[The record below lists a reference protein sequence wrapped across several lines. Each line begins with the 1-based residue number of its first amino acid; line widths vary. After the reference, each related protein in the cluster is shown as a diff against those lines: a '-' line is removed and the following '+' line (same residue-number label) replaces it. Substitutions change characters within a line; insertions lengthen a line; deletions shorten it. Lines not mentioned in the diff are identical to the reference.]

1 MNAAATTV
9 PGPAAIPTV
18 RLTEGALLDA
28 ARTNT
33 GLADFGDEAD
43 WREGFQR
50 LVQSLNEEARL
61 NAVGRLIA
69 FNELLRHLENRL
81 RVTEDVR
88 RHPEILDVEIVKPL
102 FMVGLP
108 RTGSTIM
115 HDLLAKDPANR
126 VPMTWE
132 CHLMSPPAE
141 AATYETD
148 PRIAVCERHF
158 EQTSRALIPE
168 FQALHEMGAH
178 LAQECLML
186 NAFDFKSIIF
196 ANQFRIPGYQHW
208 VENAAQMSVYR
219 THKRQLQYMQW
230 RNPRERWVLK
240 STGYHWGLDAIC
252 RVYPDARLVM
262 THRDPLKLIASHC
275 SLVSMACSMGSDEV
289 DRLEIGRMWSA
300 SWEDAMRRCVAFR
313 TSGRPEARGVF
324 DMHFPEMLKDQVGMA
339 QRIYEHF
346 DMSMS
351 EEALHRMRSFL
362 EQNPRDRHGT
372 HRYTLEQFG
381 LDRVK
386 ERERYRFYQDYFEV
400 AEE

>member
-1 MNAAATTV
+1 MQ
-9 PGPAAIPTV
+9 
-18 RLTEGALLDA
+18 LTEQALLA
-28 ARTNT
+28 TARKNAGFT
-33 GLADFGDEAD
+33 DFGDDAD
-43 WREGFQR
+43 WHEGFQR
-50 LVQSLNEEARL
+50 LVQSLNEEAHL

-81 RVTEDVR
+81 RVTEDLK

-132 CHLMSPPAE
+132 CHHMSPPAE
-141 AATYETD
+141 AATHETD
-148 PRIAVCERHF
+148 PRIALCEQHF

-168 FQALHEMGAH
+168 FQALHEMGAR

-196 ANQFRIPGYQHW
+196 ANQFRIPGYQSW
-208 VENAAQMSVYR
+208 VENSDPTPVYR

-240 STGYHWGLDAIC
+240 STGYHWGLAAIC
-252 RVYPDARLVM
+252 EVYPDARIVM

-289 DRLEIGRMWSA
+289 DRLEIGQMWSK
-300 SWEDAMRRCVAFR
+300 SWEEAMRRGVAFR
-313 TSGRPEARGVF
+313 ESGCPAARSAF
-324 DMHFPEMLKDQVGMA
+324 DMHFAEILKDQVGMA
-339 QRIYEHF
+339 QSIYEHF
-346 DMSMS
+346 DIPRS
-351 EEALHRMRSFL
+351 EEALHRMRSFIAN
-362 EQNPRDRHGT
+362 NPRDRHGT
-372 HRYTLEQFG
+372 HRYTPEQFG
-381 LDRVK
+381 LDRSK
-386 ERERYRFYQDYFEV
+386 ERARYRFYQDYFKV

>member
-1 MNAAATTV
+1 MKEK
-9 PGPAAIPTV
+9 
-18 RLTEGALLDA
+18 LTEQALLET
-28 ARTNT
+28 ARDKT
-33 GLADFGDEAD
+33 GHGDFGDEAD

-50 LVQSLNEEARL
+50 LVQSLNDEARL

-69 FNELLRHLENRL
+69 CNELLRHLENRL
-81 RVTEDVR
+81 RVTEDLK

-141 AATYETD
+141 AASYDTD
-148 PRIAVCERHF
+148 PRIAICEQHF

-168 FQALHEMGAH
+168 FQALHEMGAL

-186 NAFDFKSIIF
+186 NAFDFRSIIF
-196 ANQFRIPGYQHW
+196 ANQFRIPAYQSW
-208 VENAAQMSVYR
+208 VENTDPTPVYR

-230 RNPRERWVLK
+230 HNPRERWVLK
-240 STGYHWGLDAIC
+240 STGYHWGLEAIC
-252 RVYPDARLVM
+252 KVYPDARIVM

-289 DRLEIGRMWSA
+289 DRVEIGRMWSK
-300 SWEDAMRRCVAFR
+300 SWEEAMRRGVAFR
-313 TSGRPEARGVF
+313 ESGHEAARGAF
-324 DMHFPEMLKDQVGMA
+324 DMHFAEILKDQVGMA
-339 QRIYEHF
+339 QRIYAHF
-346 DMSMS
+346 GMPMSD
-351 EEALHRMRSFL
+351 EARQRMRAFIAG
-362 EQNPRDRHGT
+362 NPRDRHGT

-381 LDRVK
+381 LDRAT
-386 ERERYRFYQDYFEV
+386 ERARYRFYQDYFKV

>member
-1 MNAAATTV
+1 MSNAATGA
-9 PGPAAIPTV
+9 PSNAIPEV
-18 RLTEGALLDA
+18 QLTADVLLET
-28 ARTNT
+28 ARRNT

-50 LVQSLNEEARL
+50 LLASLNEEARL
-61 NAVGRLIA
+61 NAVGRVIA
-69 FNELLRHLENRL
+69 FNEVLRHLENRL
-81 RVTEDVR
+81 RVTEDLK
-88 RHPEILDVEIVKPL
+88 RHPEILEVEIVKPL

-115 HDLLAKDPANR
+115 HDLLAKDPDNR
-126 VPMTWE
+126 TPMTWE
-132 CHLMSPPAE
+132 CHIMSPPPDR
-141 AATYETD
+141 ATYETD
-148 PRIAVCERHF
+148 PRIAICEQHF

-196 ANQFRIPGYQHW
+196 ANQFRIPSYQSW
-208 VENAAQMSVYR
+208 VESSDQTSVYR

-252 RVYPDARLVM
+252 TVYPDARIVM

-275 SLVSMACSMGSDEV
+275 SLVSMACSMGSDQV
-289 DRLEIGRMWSA
+289 DRLEIGQMWSR
-300 SWEDAMRRCVAFR
+300 SWEEAMRRGVAFR
-313 TSGRPEARGVF
+313 ESGRKQAQNVF
-324 DMHFPEMLKDQVGMA
+324 DMHFSEMVNDQVGMA

-346 DMSMS
+346 GIPMS
-351 EEALHRMRSFL
+351 EQALQRMRTFI
-362 EQNPRDRHGT
+362 EQNPRDRHGA

-381 LDRVK
+381 LDRAR
-386 ERERYRFYQDYFEV
+386 ERERYRFYQDYFKV

>member
-1 MNAAATTV
+1 MNTNAATAGPRTGV
-9 PGPAAIPTV
+9 PEV
-18 RLTEGALLDA
+18 KLTEQALLDA
-28 ARTNT
+28 ARSNT

-81 RVTEDVR
+81 RVTEDLR

-141 AATYETD
+141 AASYETD
-148 PRIAVCERHF
+148 PRIAVCEQHF

-168 FQALHEMGAH
+168 FQALHEMGAL

-196 ANQFRIPGYQHW
+196 ANQFRIPGYQSW
-208 VENAAQMSVYR
+208 VEHSDPTPVYR

-240 STGYHWGLDAIC
+240 STGYHWGLAAIC
-252 RVYPDARLVM
+252 EVYPDARIVM

-289 DRLEIGRMWSA
+289 DRLEIGQMWSK
-300 SWEDAMRRCVAFR
+300 SWEEAMRRGVAFR
-313 TSGRPEARGVF
+313 ESGHPAARGAF
-324 DMHFPEMLKDQVGMA
+324 DMHFAEILKDQVGMA

-346 DMSMS
+346 DIPMSM
-351 EEALHRMRSFL
+351 EALHRMRSFIAG
-362 EQNPRDRHGT
+362 NPRDRHGT

-381 LDRVK
+381 LDRSK
-386 ERERYRFYQDYFEV
+386 ERARYRFYQDYFKV